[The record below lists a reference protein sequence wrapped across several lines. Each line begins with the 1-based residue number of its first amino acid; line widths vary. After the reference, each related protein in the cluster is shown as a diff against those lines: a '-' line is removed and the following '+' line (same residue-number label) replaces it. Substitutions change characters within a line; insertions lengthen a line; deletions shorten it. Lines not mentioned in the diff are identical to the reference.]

1 MCEGGSMQLRVPTVS
16 VVIPT
21 FQEGSYIATI
31 LSKLVKM
38 KPSVEIIVVDG
49 GSEDNTAEIAKRF
62 TNKVYQVWMRGI
74 SKARNYGAMR
84 ASGDILVFLDADV
97 NPPSDF
103 VKKVLET
110 FEDNIVVGATCYIMP
125 TQPGFGEALFFHFY
139 NLLIRLCSGFKPHSR
154 GEFLVVKKSEFLAV
168 NGFDEEMPC
177 IEDHDLAHRLSNRGK
192 FVFIKDLTVYES
204 LRRFR
209 RLGIFKVVGTWLM
222 DYFSFILRRKPVSIT
237 WQPIR

>member
-1 MCEGGSMQLRVPTVS
+1 MQLRVPTVS

-21 FQEGSYIATI
+21 FQEGSYIAAI

-49 GSEDNTAEIAKRF
+49 GSKDNTAEIAKRF
-62 TNKVYQVWMRGI
+62 TNKVYYVWKRGI

-97 NPPSDF
+97 NPPSYF
-103 VKKVLET
+103 VEKVIEA
-110 FEDNIVVGATCYIMP
+110 FEDNMVVGATCYIMP
-125 TQPGFGEALFFHFY
+125 TQPGFGEAMFFHFY
-139 NLLIRLCSGFKPHSR
+139 NLLIRLFSSFKPHSR
-154 GEFLVVKKSEFLAV
+154 GEFLVVKRSEFLAV
-168 NGFDEEMPC
+168 NGFDEEIPC
-177 IEDHDLAHRLSNRGK
+177 IEDHDLAHRLSSRGK